1 MEKAGWGERLRER
14 AREMGMSDAAVAR
27 LVGLAQRRYS
37 AYVNETRSPD
47 YRTLVAICRALRTS
61 PDAILGFA
69 QHPPL
74 RATDGL
80 EARVR
85 SVLVGMR
92 PADRE
97 RALDVLE
104 TMAGV
109 KTRRPNGT
117 RKAAPSPPVSR
128 RPR

>member
-1 MEKAGWGERLRER
+1 MEKQGWGERLRER
-14 AREMGMSDAAVAR
+14 ARELGMSDAAVAR

-37 AYVNETRSPD
+37 AYVNEQRSPD

-85 SVLVGMR
+85 SVLIGMK

-97 RALDVLE
+97 RALEVLE
-104 TMAGV
+104 AMAGV
-109 KTRRPNGT
+109 RTRRPNAP
-117 RKAAPSPPVSR
+117 RKLSAPKPVRRSR
-128 RPR
+128 